1 MAADQPTL
9 TPEYLGAQVQRLAG
23 AGLSAKDQIA
33 IAVSGGTDSLAL
45 MWLAARAF
53 GARAHVLT
61 VDHGLRAESAA
72 ECAQV
77 MALAAAEGL
86 AATTLPVAMQ
96 AGPNLQEAAREA
108 RYAAMAQR
116 CAALGIRHLLTAHH
130 RDDQA
135 ETLLMRLARGSGIAG
150 LSGIRPV
157 SIVSG
162 LSIIR
167 PLLAHGRA
175 GLHAIVHDA
184 GWTAA
189 DDPSNRNPRFDRTHA
204 RSLLA
209 ATPWLEADRL
219 AASAG
224 HLAEAEAALKW
235 IDERI
240 WESRA
245 VQQGEGLRLDPEALP
260 AELKRRLLVRGLEA
274 LGAPTPRGPDL
285 ARLLERLDAGSPS
298 TLGGVK
304 ATVRDGRW
312 HLNRAATPALRRLP
326 PPAR

>member
-9 TPEYLGAQVQRLAG
+9 TPAHLGMQVQQLAG
-23 AGLSAKDQIA
+23 AGLTAGDPIA
-33 IAVSGGTDSLAL
+33 IAVSGGADSLAL

-53 GARAHVLT
+53 GPRAHVLT
-61 VDHGLRAESAA
+61 VDHGLRADSAA

-86 AATTLPVAMQ
+86 AATTLPLAMQ

-116 CAALGIRHLLTAHH
+116 CAVLGIRHLLTAHH
-130 RDDQA
+130 SDDQA

-150 LSGIRPV
+150 LSGIRSV
-157 SIVSG
+157 AQVSG
-162 LSIIR
+162 LTVIR
-167 PLLAHGRA
+167 PLLAHGRSR
-175 GLHAIVHDA
+175 LHAIVRDA
-184 GWTAA
+184 GWAA
-189 DDPSNRNPRFDRTHA
+189 VDDPSNRNPRFDRTHA

-219 AASAG
+219 AASAA

-235 IDERI
+235 IDERV

-245 VQQGEGLRLDPEALP
+245 VQQAEALRLDPEALP
-260 AELKRRLLVRGLEA
+260 AELRRRLLLRGLEA

-285 ARLLERLDAGSPS
+285 ARLLERLDAGRTS

-304 ATVRDGRW
+304 AAARDGRW
-312 HLNRAATPALRRLP
+312 HLSRAATPAPRPLP